1 VEPTKYPFY
10 LATFDI
16 LFKSYFSKNK
26 ENQKLGFFLCFS
38 KKKENNM
45 KYVGNMSTASMIR
58 AIFLLPILLAN
69 NYLSISLIGLIL
81 VTIF

>member
-1 VEPTKYPFY
+1 
-10 LATFDI
+10 
-16 LFKSYFSKNK
+16 
-26 ENQKLGFFLCFS
+26 
-38 KKKENNM
+38 
-45 KYVGNMSTASMIR
+45 MIR